1 MGTVVSVDVRGP
13 ASSAAEAVDDV
24 LAWLHDVD
32 ARFSTYREGS
42 EISRLDRG
50 ELALADATGDVRWV
64 LDRCAALRHQTGGFF
79 DERAG
84 GRLDPSALAKGWAV
98 PRGADLLSTG
108 GVTDF
113 CLSAGGD
120 LVTRGAPAPGRRWRT
135 GIQHPHDRDAI
146 AAVVEGNDLAVANSG
161 AYERGAHILDPAAT
175 SRPGASCR

>member
-32 ARFSTYREGS
+32 ARFSTYREGN

-84 GRLDPSALAKGWAV
+84 GRLDPSA
-98 PRGADLLSTG
+98 R
-108 GVTDF
+108 
-113 CLSAGGD
+113 
-120 LVTRGAPAPGRRWRT
+120 
-135 GIQHPHDRDAI
+135 RDAI
-146 AAVVEGNDLAVANSG
+146 AAVVEGNDLAVATSG

>member
-84 GRLDPSALAKGWAV
+84 GRLDPSA
-98 PRGADLLSTG
+98 R
-108 GVTDF
+108 
-113 CLSAGGD
+113 
-120 LVTRGAPAPGRRWRT
+120 
-135 GIQHPHDRDAI
+135 RDAI
-146 AAVVEGNDLAVANSG
+146 AAVVEGNDLAVATSG

>member
-84 GRLDPSALAKGWAV
+84 GRLDPSA
-98 PRGADLLSTG
+98 R
-108 GVTDF
+108 
-113 CLSAGGD
+113 
-120 LVTRGAPAPGRRWRT
+120 
-135 GIQHPHDRDAI
+135 RDAI
-146 AAVVEGNDLAVANSG
+146 AAAVEGNDLAVATSG